1 MNQPESMNDNM
12 LEPLSVRINKIL
24 FKNNFQGQEGT
35 EGGIIKV
42 YKEPS
47 EGDGYVHFL
56 DYVEGSQVYTNV
68 KNYQLYTLNMSSY
81 QLYFNTAIILIK
93 INF

>member
-1 MNQPESMNDNM
+1 M
-12 LEPLSVRINKIL
+12 
-24 FKNNFQGQEGT
+24 
-35 EGGIIKV
+35 